1 MWKGEGKMNRLRKK
15 SIYGRMSIVLA
26 SMVLATFSMGLI
38 LLAPIVAYKYMKKDK
53 GYEAT
58 AQMPATAE
66 KVYSL
71 AVSIAEEK
79 APKIQIVKKEDADM
93 YLEVTDGVQTASVT
107 VKKAAE
113 EGNSDLT
120 VLANIP
126 QQEGLEKEVKKEIE
140 KELALR
146 IVDLLCTKLEVVC
159 NVTKE

>member
-1 MWKGEGKMNRLRKK
+1 MNWLRKK
-15 SIYGRMSIVLA
+15 SIYGRMSIMLA

-66 KVYSL
+66 KVYSA

-159 NVTKE
+159 NVTNE